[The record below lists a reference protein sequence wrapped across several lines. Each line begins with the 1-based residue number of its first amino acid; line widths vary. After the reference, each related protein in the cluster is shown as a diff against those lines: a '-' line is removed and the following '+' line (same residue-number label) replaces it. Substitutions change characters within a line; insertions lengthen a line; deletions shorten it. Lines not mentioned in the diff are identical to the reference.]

1 MLPIHNSYTAN
12 PPATDH
18 QIVHIE
24 NKLNCQLPSA
34 YTLVL
39 KESNGLSFTNGVFI
53 YGTEEIVERN
63 ETWEVA
69 EYAKGYIAIG
79 DDSGG
84 MIFLMDIK
92 AEDYRVL
99 AVDSGDMNPEHAT
112 LITSDLSKWLQEGCQ
127 YE

>member
-1 MLPIHNSYTAN
+1 MTKCYLYIIAIRHILQQ
-12 PPATDH
+12 
-18 QIVHIE
+18 QIAKFYIE

-34 YTLVL
+34 YILVL

-84 MIFLMDIK
+84 MIF
-92 AEDYRVL
+92 
-99 AVDSGDMNPEHAT
+99 
-112 LITSDLSKWLQEGCQ
+112 
-127 YE
+127 

>member
-1 MLPIHNSYTAN
+1 MLPIHNSYTAY

-18 QIVHIE
+18 QILHIE
-24 NKLNCQLPSA
+24 NRLNCQLPSA
-34 YTLVL
+34 YRHVL

-53 YGTEEIVERN
+53 YGTEDILERN

-84 MIFLMDIK
+84 VVFLMAIK
-92 AEDYRVL
+92 AENYRVF
-99 AVDSGDMNPEHAT
+99 AVDGGDMNRQHAT
-112 LITSDLSKWLQEGCQ
+112 LVTSDLCKWLQEGCQ
-127 YE
+127 Y

>member
-1 MLPIHNSYTAN
+1 MLPIHNRYTAN

-24 NKLNCQLPSA
+24 NRLNCQLPRA

-39 KESNGLSFTNGVFI
+39 KESNGSSFTNGVFI
-53 YGTEEIVERN
+53 YGTEEVLERN
-63 ETWEVA
+63 ETWEVE

-84 MIFLMDIK
+84 MVFLMDIK
-92 AEDYRVL
+92 AEDSRVL
-99 AVDSGDMNPEHAT
+99 AVDSGDMNPKHAT
-112 LITSDLSKWLQEGCQ
+112 LITYDLCKWLQAGCQ
-127 YE
+127 Y

>member
-1 MLPIHNSYTAN
+1 MLPIHNSYTTY

-18 QIVHIE
+18 QILHIE
-24 NKLNCQLPSA
+24 KRLNCQLPSA
-34 YTLVL
+34 YIHVL

-53 YGTEEIVERN
+53 YGTEDILERN

-84 MIFLMDIK
+84 MVFLMAIK
-92 AEDYRVL
+92 AENYRVF
-99 AVDSGDMNPEHAT
+99 AVDGGDMNPQHAT
-112 LITSDLSKWLQEGCQ
+112 LVTSDLCKWRQDGCQ
-127 YE
+127 Y

>member
-1 MLPIHNSYTAN
+1 MLPIHNSYTTY

-18 QIVHIE
+18 QILHIE
-24 NKLNCQLPSA
+24 NRLICQLPSA
-34 YTLVL
+34 YRHVL

-53 YGTEEIVERN
+53 YGTEDILERN

-84 MIFLMDIK
+84 MVFLMAIK
-92 AEDYRVL
+92 AENYRVF
-99 AVDSGDMNPEHAT
+99 AVDGGDMNPQHAT
-112 LITSDLSKWLQEGCQ
+112 LVTSDLCKWRQEGCQ
-127 YE
+127 Y